1 MITDLL
7 GEYWCESVSRSH
19 LEMIAHTIADQ
30 DENGVR
36 VQEELIV
43 DDDPPT
49 YEPPPDYQEVASSL
63 FSKEVP
69 KRLKRVKK

>member
-7 GEYWCESVSRSH
+7 GEYWCESAG
-19 LEMIAHTIADQ
+19 LMLKTIAHTIADQ
-30 DENGVR
+30 DESGVR

-63 FSKEVP
+63 ISKEVP
-69 KRLKRVKK
+69 KRLKLVKK